1 MKKTNCRL
9 CNSKKLKKF
18 LDLGLQPPSDQFIKN
33 NSIDESNIYY
43 PLEVNTCLSCGF
55 KQLSYVVDKK
65 ILYQKDYP
73 YESSLTKSGLKHFN
87 EFAISVTKKFN
98 LSKKDLVIDI
108 GSNVGILL
116 NFFKK
121 QNVRILGVDPA
132 SNICK
137 IANRRGIKTIDSF
150 FDRKISSKIIKKFG
164 YAKVVTGTNVF
175 AHIDNLKGLFA
186 NVSKVLDKKEGVF
199 IVEVP
204 HFLNLVKDLEYDTI
218 YHEHLSYITI
228 IPLIK
233 FLKRI
238 NFEIIDIEKKDIHGG
253 SIRIFMSKKGNYK
266 INNKVNTFIKM
277 EKKGRLNSLKV
288 LNNFSKKVSDNR
300 MQLVK
305 LLTNLKLKKKNIA
318 ILSTPAKGMTLMNYC
333 KIDKDYVD
341 FATEKSKLKIGK
353 FTPGSKV
360 KIYSDNHLN
369 SLKPDYALILA
380 WNFQKEII
388 RNNKK
393 YLNSGGKFIIP
404 IPRVKIIGKI
414 Q

>member
-87 EFAISVTKKFN
+87 EFAISVTKKFK

-121 QNVRILGVDPA
+121 QNVRTLGVDPA

-137 IANRRGIKTIDSF
+137 LANRRGIKTIDSF
-150 FDRKISSKIIKKFG
+150 FDKNISSKIIKKFG
-164 YAKVVTGTNVF
+164 HAKVVTGTNVF
-175 AHIDNLKGLFA
+175 AHIDNLKELFA
-186 NVSKVLDKKEGVF
+186 NVSMVLDKKEGVF

-204 HFLNLVKDLEYDTI
+204 HFLNLLKDLEYDTI

-233 FLKRI
+233 FLKKI

-266 INNKVNTFIKM
+266 INSKVNKFIKM

-288 LNNFSKKVSDNR
+288 LTNFSKKVSKNR

-305 LLTNLKLKKKNIA
+305 LLTNLKLKNKNIA

-333 KIDKDYVD
+333 KIDRDYVD

-360 KIYSDNHLN
+360 KIYSDNRLN

-393 YLNSGGKFIIP
+393 YLNNGGKFIIP